1 MRLMKLSQYRLLVYA
16 PGSAPSLATL
26 RSRIDE
32 IPGGTILHSHYYVD
46 MDKLERLTD
55 LRAEALARERE
66 MANDPI
72 LAEIL

>member
-16 PGSAPSLATL
+16 PGSAPSLGTL
-26 RSRIDE
+26 RNRIDE
-32 IPGGTILHSHYYVD
+32 IPGGTVLHGHYYVD
-46 MDKLERLTD
+46 MDKLERVTD

-66 MANDPI
+66 MANDPA